1 MKIRV
6 LGSGGSFGSPL
17 AWGRNGNIDIHNL
30 NNFRTRSSILIE
42 INNTNILID
51 TSPDLRQQLYSA
63 KCTNID
69 AVLFT
74 HIHSDH
80 TSGLPDMR
88 AISLI
93 NDKIIPAYM
102 SKDMKYKILSHYKFI
117 FKGDK
122 DYRPFMEVRDI
133 QNKFFINNIEIQTF
147 KHNHGSIDVQTYRIG
162 KFAYST
168 DLKNFYKNDLDNLQ
182 DLDLWVV
189 GLLRSDPHPSHAG
202 FEQILDYIKYIKPKK
217 TIFTHMTALLDE
229 EKLIS
234 KCPKNVLPA
243 FDGMEIEI

>member
-1 MKIRV
+1 MKIRI
-6 LGSGGSFGSPL
+6 LGCGGSFGSPL
-17 AWGRNGNIDIHNL
+17 AWGRNGNIDINNL

-102 SKDMKYKILSHYKFI
+102 PEDMKGKILSHYKFI
-117 FKGDK
+117 FKGEK
-122 DYRPFMEVRDI
+122 DYRPFMEVREI
-133 QNKFFINNIEIQTF
+133 QNKFFINNIEIETF

-168 DLKNFYKNDLDNLQ
+168 DLKNFYDNDLDNLQ

-189 GLLRSDPHPSHAG
+189 GLLRIDSHPAHAG

-243 FDGMEIEI
+243 FDGMEIVL